1 MKKYAGSLRLDLA
14 QFRELEAFAQMGTEL
29 DAATQ
34 KQLDRGMRL
43 VEVLKQ
49 GQYVPM
55 DVAEQVAII
64 FAATQGYLDQVP
76 VENVKEFEAKLLK
89 HLKDKNGKILDDIR
103 ATGVIGA
110 EEELRNSIKKYV
122 EEYLSGLK

>member
-43 VEVLKQ
+43 VEILKQ

-64 FAATQGYLDQVP
+64 FAGTQGY
-76 VENVKEFEAKLLK
+76 
-89 HLKDKNGKILDDIR
+89 H
-103 ATGVIGA
+103 
-110 EEELRNSIKKYV
+110 
-122 EEYLSGLK
+122 